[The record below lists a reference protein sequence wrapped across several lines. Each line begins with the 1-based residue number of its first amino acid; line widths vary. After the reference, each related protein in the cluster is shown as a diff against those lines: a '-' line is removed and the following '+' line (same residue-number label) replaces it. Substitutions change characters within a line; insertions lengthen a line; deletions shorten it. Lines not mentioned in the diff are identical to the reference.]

1 MNWTK
6 LAFYTL
12 MWALV
17 ILGVVFYRWVFSY
30 VLYALILA
38 YLLDPFVNWFDRLHF
53 PRWLSVLSVYAI
65 IAGALAWLSIEFM
78 PDFVEQGNNLLSSI
92 NSGSGDLTAHIL
104 AQPFVRNINYM
115 LMNLDSQIPNLDL
128 SGQFIAMLASVN
140 EYLAKL
146 PKLLMDNYQSIISM
160 VSFVATIPLISFFLL
175 KDKVVMRKALI
186 AMTPNRYFELAI
198 ILMHKIDQTV
208 GRFLRAMLFEV
219 IIVAI
224 MVSVALTIVGVR
236 NSVLIGVIAGIA
248 NIVPYFGP
256 LIGAT
261 VAILTVLLDGSPTIM
276 ILWAVLAMYAVQ
288 AIDNNII
295 YPVVVGKT
303 INMHP
308 LLVLLT
314 VLAGG
319 WFGGILWM
327 LISVPLVYIV
337 YSLARVLYINM
348 KEFRLI

>member
-6 LAFYTL
+6 IVFYLLIWALAF
-12 MWALV
+12 
-17 ILGVVFYRWVFSY
+17 LGVVFYRWVFSY

-53 PRWLSVLSVYAI
+53 PRWLSVLAVYAV
-65 IAGALAWLSIEFM
+65 IAGVMAWLSIQFM
-78 PDFVEQGNNLLSSI
+78 PDFLEQGNNLLTSI
-92 NSGSGDLTAHIL
+92 NSGSTDATKHLM
-104 AQPFVRNINYM
+104 AQPFVRNIHTM
-115 LMNLDSQIPNLDL
+115 LLNLDRQIPNLDM
-128 SGQFIAMLASVN
+128 SGQFIGILSSTN
-140 EYLAKL
+140 EYLARL

-160 VSFVATIPLISFFLL
+160 VSFIATIPLISFFLL
-175 KDKVVMRKALI
+175 KDKVAIRKAMI
-186 AMTPNRYFELAI
+186 AMTPNRYFELVI

-224 MVSVALTIVGVR
+224 MVTIALTIVGVR

-256 LIGAT
+256 LIGAA

-276 ILWAVLAMYAVQ
+276 ILWAALAMYAVQ
-288 AIDNNII
+288 ALDNNII

-327 LISVPLVYIV
+327 LISVPLVYIAF
-337 YSLARVLYINM
+337 SLVRVLYTNM